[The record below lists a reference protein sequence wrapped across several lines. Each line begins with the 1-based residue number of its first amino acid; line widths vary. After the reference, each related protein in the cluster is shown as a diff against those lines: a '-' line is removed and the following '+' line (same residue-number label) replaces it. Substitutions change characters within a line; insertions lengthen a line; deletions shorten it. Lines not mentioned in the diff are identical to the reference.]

1 MTFLKDLYASFV
13 IFCSNF
19 NARFGRL
26 VNWTLLVLAVAL
38 VAVFVV
44 RTARLSIRAKKTERR
59 MTMPPRD
66 EKREQNL
73 CKLLAA
79 AVQIPTVTGDWEG
92 LDRLYELLKQRFP
105 RVFGTMRVTRLES
118 GALLLHWRSP
128 DSAGKK
134 PVLLCA
140 HADVVPVEG
149 QNWTTGE
156 PFSGKISDGFVY
168 GRGALDCKNVLIG
181 LLSAAE
187 GLLEEGFAPGRDI
200 YYAFG
205 CDEETGGEQGA
216 KAIAQE
222 LRHRGLH
229 FEFILDEGSNIT
241 TEHLGAKDFPAALLG
256 VAEKGAATFRLTA
269 RAKAGHAAMPP
280 AHTAV
285 GLLAEA
291 ICRIEA
297 APMHKRLLPVMRQCL
312 ERSAP
317 AMGLLA
323 QACVA
328 NLPAT
333 KHLLYHSTRHNLQ
346 VAALLHTTFAV
357 TQASGAPAA
366 NVLPETAQAT
376 VNARI
381 LQGDTGEGV
390 LAYLQA
396 LLADLPVTVE
406 MLSCMEPSPVTPPL
420 GPVYQIITAAVEDT
434 FGRLPCIPTVMPAGT
449 DTKHYQEF
457 SDHIFRF
464 LPFVTDPQTFSTVHG
479 ADERIGCQSFAAG
492 VTFYERLLKKL

>member
-1 MTFLKDLYASFV
+1 MSFLKDLYASFV

-26 VNWTLLVLAVAL
+26 INWVLLVLLAAL
-38 VAVFVV
+38 VILFVV
-44 RTARLSIRAKKTERR
+44 RTARLSIRAKKMEHG

-66 EKREQNL
+66 EKREQTL

-79 AVQIPTVTGDWEG
+79 AVQVPTVTGDKG
-92 LDRLYELLKQRFP
+92 AMDKLYDLLKQRFP
-105 RVFGTMRVTRLES
+105 RIFETMRVTRLDS

-140 HADVVPVEG
+140 HMDVVPADG
-149 QNWTTGE
+149 QNWTGS
-156 PFSGKISDGFVY
+156 PFSGQISDGFVR
-168 GRGALDCKNVLIG
+168 GRGSLDCKNVLIG

-187 GLLEEGFAPGRDI
+187 ELLEQGFAPGRDI
-200 YYAFG
+200 YFAFG

-222 LRHRGLH
+222 LRRRGLH

-312 ERSAP
+312 ETSAP
-317 AMGLLA
+317 AMGFA
-323 QACVA
+323 ARTCVA

-333 KHLLYHSTRHNLQ
+333 KHLLYHFTRHNLQ
-346 VAALLHTTFAV
+346 ISALLHTTFAV

-366 NVLPETAQAT
+366 NVLPETAEAT

-406 MLSCMEPSPVTPPL
+406 TVSSVEPSPVTPPL
-420 GPVYQIITAAVEDT
+420 GPVYQIITSAVEDT
-434 FGRLPCIPTVMPAGT
+434 YGRLPCIPTVMPAGT
-449 DTKHYQEF
+449 DTKHYRDF
-457 SDHIFRF
+457 ADHIFRF

-479 ADERIGCQSFAAG
+479 ADERIDCQSFAAG
-492 VTFYERLLKKL
+492 VTFYETLMKKL